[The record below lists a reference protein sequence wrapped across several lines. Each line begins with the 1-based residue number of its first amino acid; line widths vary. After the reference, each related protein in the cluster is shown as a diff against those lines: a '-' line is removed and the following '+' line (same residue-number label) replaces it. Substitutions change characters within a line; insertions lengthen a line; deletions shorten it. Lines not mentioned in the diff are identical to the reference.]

1 MEKIKNKNY
10 KVLTP
15 FKGWALQNFPFIEAD
30 FDALTNYE
38 LMCKITEY
46 LNTVIYNQREV
57 QNLSTE
63 LLEYINSYF
72 DNLDVQ
78 EEINNK
84 LDEMVEDGTLEELIK
99 NYIDTNVIIAFPHY
113 NSNSIESVGDDTQ
126 GDCSII
132 KTKNKVMLI
141 DTMKTNDNYLSIKNT
156 LNNLNITKIDYILI
170 THYHYDHYAT
180 LDNFFNDFDLS
191 ECTFLIP
198 RLPTNPNVLTEAQYG
213 YDYIMNILN
222 SHNVT
227 PITCNN
233 QSFIL
238 DDATIKLMNSS
249 ENDYNYIDAS
259 ETYDYNNYSVCC
271 ELLYKDR
278 SAFFTGDIA
287 DIGQTNVKQYMQ
299 GNYDI
304 MKDAHHGLSSYN
316 VDFARLTNPKE
327 LVVPV
332 TKAMWNYNQARL
344 GGSLLAYY
352 MSQTNNIYLLGY
364 QENSIIY
371 ALNSAGVKLLS
382 KNSVYNNLKLP
393 IRGTITYYVNAGNN
407 NYIRDGSELYPF
419 TSLKE
424 CISLI
429 NKNANI
435 NYVINVLSDDNTSSR
450 YTVFGLKNTII
461 NFNNHITGSIT
472 LEKCVN
478 VTIKN
483 INMRNQLENDSY
495 GDLYIIN
502 SKNITL
508 DETNNFITQSKN
520 GIEVLNTYNFIL
532 LDNIN
537 ISNKNGA
544 FIFGNSKV
552 ILNPTNINLTNVT
565 VSCIWCYNSEIEGTE
580 SAGTLFRNA
589 FPVTMPIITGSNQK
603 KCIISDGFKK
613 SINTI
618 YSGDIS
624 TGSIEFSYPILEFD
638 KIEVFY
644 NNGSTDLG
652 VTEIPIANIARS
664 HDIILC
670 YPSEN
675 LDKLYYTN
683 AQLYG
688 GPAGTYLSIT
698 RNTNITLPDGTVGTS
713 KIHITKL
720 ILK

>member
-1 MEKIKNKNY
+1 MEKIENKNY
-10 KVLTP
+10 KILTP

-38 LMCKITEY
+38 LICKIVEY
-46 LNTVIYNQREV
+46 LNKTIDSQNALIIEV
-57 QNLSTE
+57 NE
-63 LLEYINSYF
+63 IKEYLET
-72 DNLDVQ
+72 LDLQDEV
-78 EEINNK
+78 NNK
-84 LDEMVEDGTLEELIK
+84 LDEMATDGTLENIIK
-99 NYIDTNVIIAFPHY
+99 KYIDDNIIIAFPDY
-113 NSNSIESVGDDTQ
+113 NSNSTETSGDDTQ

-170 THYHYDHYAT
+170 THYHYDHYAN
-180 LDNFFNDFDLS
+180 LEKFFLDFDLT

-198 RLPTNPNVLTEAQYG
+198 RLPNNENVLTEAQYG
-213 YDYIMNILN
+213 YNSVMNILN
-222 SHNVT
+222 DNNVT
-227 PITCNN
+227 PVICNN
-233 QSFIL
+233 QNLTL
-238 DDATIKLMNSS
+238 DNATIKLMNSS
-249 ENDYNYIDAS
+249 VEDYTYIDNT
-259 ETYDYNNYSVCC
+259 ETYDYNNYSVCA
-271 ELLYKDR
+271 ELLYNDKK
-278 SAFFTGDIA
+278 ALFTGDIA
-287 DIGQTNVKQYMQ
+287 DIGQSNVIKYMQ

-316 VDFARLTNPKE
+316 IEFARLTNPKE

-332 TKAMWNYNQARL
+332 TKGMWNYNQAKS
-344 GGSLLAYY
+344 GGSLLSYY

-371 ALNSAGVKLLS
+371 TLS
-382 KNSVYNNLKLP
+382 YYGSNLITKNSVYNNLKLP
-393 IRGTITYYVNAGNN
+393 TRGTINYYVNSGNN
-407 NYIRDGSELYPF
+407 NYKRDGSELYPF
-419 TSLKE
+419 NSLKE
-424 CISLI
+424 CVSLI

-435 NYVINVLSDDNTSSR
+435 NYIINIASDDNTASR
-450 YTVFGLKNTII
+450 YTIYGLKNTII
-461 NFNNHITGSIT
+461 NFNNHITGAIS
-472 LEKCVN
+472 LEKCEN
-478 VTIKN
+478 VTLQN
-483 INMRNQLENDSY
+483 INMRNQLTNDTIA
-495 GDLYIIN
+495 DLCIKN
-502 SKNITL
+502 SKNVTI
-508 DETNNFITQSKN
+508 DGISNFTYESRN
-520 GIEVLNTYNFIL
+520 AIEIVYSYNFL
-532 LDNIN
+532 LLGTIN
-537 ISNKNGA
+537 VSNKAGA
-544 FIFGNSKV
+544 FVFGNSKV
-552 ILNPTNINLTNVT
+552 ILNPTAITFNT
-565 VSCIWCYNSEIEGTE
+565 VPSCIWCYNSEIEGTE
-580 SAGTLFRNA
+580 SAGLLFRNA
-589 FPVTMPIITGSNQK
+589 FVSTAPVITGNNQK
-603 KCIISDGFKK
+603 RCIISEGFKK
-613 SINTI
+613 AINTI

-624 TGSIEFSYPILEFD
+624 TGSIEFPYPILEFD

-688 GPAGTYLSIT
+688 GPAGTYLAIT